1 MSLVAQDVVVRAGSA
16 TLLEGISI
24 TVEPGEIVA
33 VAGPNGA
40 GKSTLIATLA
50 GDRQPEQGSVTL
62 AGRTLRQWPRSELAR
77 RRAVMGTDRSMA
89 FAFSAADVA
98 LLGRLPLHGGDPRAA
113 DRAVVRQLL
122 EDVDCAHLADRTFVT
137 LSTGERQRVAL
148 ARAIAQLVDAE
159 EDGSGWSGGPAKT
172 AGGAPV
178 AGVRAVGAQGAGV
191 TAPAAASPAATAL
204 ATERYLLLDEPTS
217 SLDPAHQHLAMRLLR
232 RHARAGVGVLAVL
245 HDLNLAA
252 AYADRVVL
260 MTRARVAA
268 SGAPVHVL
276 RPDLLEEAFGI
287 PMLVLPHP
295 HLAHPLVI
303 AEPHVE

>member
-50 GDRQPEQGSVTL
+50 GNRQPEQGSVTL
-62 AGRTLRQWPRSELAR
+62 AGRTVRQWPRGELAR
-77 RRAVMGTDRSMA
+77 RRAVMSTDRSMA
-89 FAFSAADVA
+89 FTFSVADVA
-98 LLGRLPLHGGDPRAA
+98 LLGRLPLHGGDPRDA
-113 DRAVVRQLL
+113 DRAVVLQLL
-122 EDVDCAHLADRTFVT
+122 EDVDCAHLADRIFVT

-148 ARAIAQLVDAE
+148 ARAIAQLVDAA
-159 EDGSGWSGGPAKT
+159 EDGSGWSGGPANT

-178 AGVRAVGAQGAGV
+178 AGV
-191 TAPAAASPAATAL
+191 TAPAVASPAVTAL

-232 RHARAGVGVLAVL
+232 RHARAGLGVLAVL

-268 SGAPVHVL
+268 SGAPGRVL
-276 RPDLLEEAFGI
+276 RPDLLEEVFGI